1 MGVRHSDK
9 GTDKMRRMTKAW
21 LAMVVATGLAACSP
35 EATNEAFDADENDEH
50 VGSGEGGK
58 ADSGGN
64 AYRDGC
70 GGPIRT
76 GRYALLGDIILP
88 TTTLT
93 RGFVVI
99 DGERIVEV
107 RTREQGRPTDG
118 TIVVDTRGV
127 IAPGLIDG
135 HSHVEYNHIPLADLG
150 KRYTNR
156 EQWPN
161 AALYKTLVKD
171 PKNAVTAAGLKCQ
184 ALKHGEARAL
194 VGGTTAIQGT
204 PELSCVR
211 PLVRNLEQ
219 TNFCRDKVR
228 QNVTS
233 ASGFGRSISGKPS
246 FADSIKTDIAA
257 NKVDAFVVHIGEGID
272 DFARSEWEMMKSFD
286 LARPEA
292 VMIHT
297 AAFTR
302 AQYAEVAKS
311 GSKIVWSPLSN
322 MLLYGGTAD
331 IPSALAEGV
340 LVSLGADWAPSGS
353 ANLLGELKVADR
365 INKGLWGGTI
375 TDEQLVQMV
384 TINPAIA
391 FGIDDMVGSI
401 APGKLADLV
410 VVRKRSGVTAYRTL
424 IEAGPRDVYLVTVSG
439 DPLFGTETLME
450 RLGKTGDFEIVDA
463 CGVPRALDV
472 TVTATDVQGGGESI
486 AVTEE
491 KLRVVNPKLTP
502 IVDCSDEPMRKAFAG
517 TPLALPAP
525 STSTTSTSTTSEEL

>member
-1 MGVRHSDK
+1 MV
-9 GTDKMRRMTKAW
+9 AV
-21 LAMVVATGLAACSP
+21 VVATGLAACTGAEP
-35 EATNEAFDADENDEH
+35 GGGEAFDPDENDEH
-50 VGSGEGGK
+50 VGVAAGGK
-58 ADSGGN
+58 ADGAGA

-70 GGPIRT
+70 GAPIRS
-76 GRYALLGDIILP
+76 GRYALLGDVIVPTGVLP
-88 TTTLT
+88 
-93 RGFVVI
+93 RAYVVV

-107 RTREQGRPTDG
+107 RTREQGKPTDG
-118 TIVVDTRGV
+118 TMVIDTRGV

-150 KRYTNR
+150 RRYQNR

-161 AALYKTLVKD
+161 APLYKTLVKD
-171 PKNAVTAAGLKCQ
+171 PKNAVTAANLKCQ

-219 TNFCRDKVR
+219 TNFCRDRVR

-233 ASGFGRSISGKPS
+233 ASGFNRSISGKPS
-246 FADSIKTDIAA
+246 FADSIKSDIAA
-257 NKVDAFVVHIGEGID
+257 NKIDAFVVHIGEGID
-272 DFARSEWEMMKSFD
+272 DFARGEWETMKALD

-302 AQYAEVAKS
+302 AQYAEVAKA
-311 GSKIVWSPLSN
+311 GAKIVWSPLSN
-322 MLLYGGTAD
+322 MLLYGATAD

-365 INKGLWGGTI
+365 INKGLWGGAI

-391 FGIDDMVGSI
+391 FGIDDVVGSI
-401 APGKLADLV
+401 EPGKLADLV
-410 VVRKRSGVTAYRTL
+410 VVRKRTGVSAYRTL
-424 IEAGPRDVYLVTVSG
+424 IEAGPRDVWLVAVSG
-439 DPLFGTETLME
+439 DPLFGTQSMMD
-450 RLGKTGDFEIVDA
+450 RLGKTGDYEIIDA
-463 CGVPRALDV
+463 CGVPRAIDV
-472 TVTATDVQGGGESI
+472 TVTATDVQGGGESL
-486 AVTEE
+486 ASTEE
-491 KLRVVNPKLTP
+491 RLRAVNPKLTP

-517 TPLALPAP
+517 TALEMPAITPPTATTPTTPTTPAP
-525 STSTTSTSTTSEEL
+525 TTPTTSEPTPL